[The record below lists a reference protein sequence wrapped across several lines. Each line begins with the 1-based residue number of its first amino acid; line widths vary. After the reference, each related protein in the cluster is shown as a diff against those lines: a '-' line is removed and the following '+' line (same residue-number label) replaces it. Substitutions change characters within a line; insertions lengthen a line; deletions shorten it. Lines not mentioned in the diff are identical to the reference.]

1 VDGFQWISNST
12 ALNRMSAV
20 ERFFDTNVLLY
31 LLSSDAVKADRAEQ
45 MLSLGGAINV
55 QVLNEFA
62 SVSLRK
68 LGMSVAEV
76 REVLATVRGVCS
88 VVPIGLEV
96 HDLGLQLVERYRLS
110 LYDAM
115 IVAAAML
122 IGCKTLLSEG
132 LQHGQAFDGGLQVL
146 NPFL

>member
-1 VDGFQWISNST
+1 
-12 ALNRMSAV
+12 MSAV

-31 LLSSDAVKADRAEQ
+31 LLSSDAAKADRAEQ
-45 MLSLGGAINV
+45 ILSLGGVINV

-68 LGMSVAEV
+68 LGMSVDEV
-76 REVLATVRGVCS
+76 REVLATIRSVCT
-88 VVPIGLEV
+88 VVPLGLEV
-96 HDLGLQLVERYRLS
+96 HELGLQLLEKYRLS

-122 IGCKTLLSEG
+122 VGCKTLVSED
-132 LQHGQAFDGGLQVL
+132 LQQGQVFENGLQVL